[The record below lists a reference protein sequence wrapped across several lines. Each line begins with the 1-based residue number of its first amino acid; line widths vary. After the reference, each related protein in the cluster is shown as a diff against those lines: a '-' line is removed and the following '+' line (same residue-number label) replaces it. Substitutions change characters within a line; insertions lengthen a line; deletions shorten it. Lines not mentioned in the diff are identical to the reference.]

1 MCGRYKLTT
10 PTGVIFETFS
20 LTGPR
25 LNLRPRFNIAPTQ
38 DAPVIRSFPTGRQLA
53 IMRWGLVP
61 QWAPDTKMAASAINA
76 RAETVAEKPTFREAL
91 QSRRCLIPA
100 DGFYE
105 WTTQGKTKQPH
116 MFQVADGGVFAFAG
130 LWERWEKG
138 SEPLETFTIIVA
150 PANPSVSHI
159 HHRMPVILTPDQWER
174 WLDVERF
181 DAAAVLP
188 LLQTPDIVLTA
199 KRVSPKV
206 NKVENDDESVLVEE
220 PEREPT
226 LF

>member
-10 PTGVIFETFS
+10 SIGEIFETFT
-20 LTGPR
+20 LTGNR
-25 LNLRPRFNIAPTQ
+25 LNLPLRFNIAPTQ
-38 DAPVIRSFPTGRQLA
+38 EAPVIRSFPTGRQLA

-91 QSRRCLIPA
+91 RTRRCLIPA

-105 WTTQGKTKQPH
+105 WTTNGKTKQPH
-116 MFQVADGGVFAFAG
+116 LFQIADGGVFAFAG

-138 SEPLETFTIIVA
+138 GTPLETFTIIVTE
-150 PANPSVSHI
+150 ANPSVSHI

-174 WLDVERF
+174 WLDVERY
-181 DAAAVLP
+181 DVAAILP
-188 LLQTPDIVLTA
+188 LLQSPSVVLTTT
-199 KRVSPKV
+199 RVSQKL
-206 NKVENDDESVLVEE
+206 NKVDNDDASVLEEE
-220 PEREPT
+220 PEKEPT